1 MKLLKISFFAILSI
15 FLCNKALAAP
25 DSLMI
30 DKMMDFK
37 VQTIDGDEVNFK
49 SFLGKG
55 PVLVGFWA
63 LWCEPCKQEMK
74 AFHQLVDKYKARGI
88 SMVSINTDK
97 VRSQAKVRSYIKS
110 QGYEFPVLLDA
121 DGTIA
126 TEKFSMESLPYSL
139 ILNTD
144 GTIAKRHIG
153 FTAGDEVTVE
163 KEINEI
169 LAPNK

>member
-1 MKLLKISFFAILSI
+1 MKRSFILIASLFVIFSVRTAFAS
-15 FLCNKALAAP
+15 P
-25 DSLMI
+25 DSVQV

-169 LAPNK
+169 LGAK